1 MRYLFFQQSEKWKN
15 VLHLYFVA
23 QLGLSLSL
31 SLFLSFAML
40 EGMSFDE
47 TNFLFVDLNPSKKV
61 LVEMEIL
68 CGSDCW
74 WNWIH
79 PSRRRKHHVAI
90 YQNPWNIFSSYTVI
104 QGVILSSSTWG
115 L

>member
-1 MRYLFFQQSEKWKN
+1 M
-15 VLHLYFVA
+15 LHLYFVA
-23 QLGLSLSL
+23 QLGLSL

-68 CGSDCW
+68 CGSDC
-74 WNWIH
+74 
-79 PSRRRKHHVAI
+79 
-90 YQNPWNIFSSYTVI
+90 
-104 QGVILSSSTWG
+104 
-115 L
+115 